1 MLERNCYSVQQ
12 RIRAARRAIGQEIK
26 LADPDPELL
35 KSALSGLG
43 KQFLP
48 ACHLE
53 DSVGQLLESVQIGDG
68 INRSLDVG
76 VGLSKSPASQS
87 LQDPLRFLLRVRS
100 FLRIFW

>member
-12 RIRAARRAIGQEIK
+12 RIHAASRAIGQEIK
-26 LADPDPELL
+26 LADPDTERL

-53 DSVGQLLESVQIGDG
+53 DSVGQLLKSLQIGNG
-68 INRSLDVG
+68 INRSLDEG
-76 VGLSKSPASQS
+76 LGLSKSFASES
-87 LQDPLRFLLRVRS
+87 LKDRLCFLSASL
-100 FLRIFW
+100 